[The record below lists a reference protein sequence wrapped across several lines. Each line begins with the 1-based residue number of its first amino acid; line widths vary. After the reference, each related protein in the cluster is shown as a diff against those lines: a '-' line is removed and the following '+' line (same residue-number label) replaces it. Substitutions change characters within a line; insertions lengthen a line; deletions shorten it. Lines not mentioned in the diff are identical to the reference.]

1 MIERHSDLHLP
12 TPGLPPDQ
20 QRPRARR
27 RRRPPRWRQAGIG
40 LLMGIAGSGILLA
53 LMQLPERL
61 DALLLVSGAIANLI
75 TGLSR
80 LGLGVLQLAGVLGV
94 VAMAGFSLLLVVG
107 GLVRLFRALVPP
119 S

>member
-20 QRPRARR
+20 QRPR
-27 RRRPPRWRQAGIG
+27 
-40 LLMGIAGSGILLA
+40 LMGIAGSGILLA

>member
-1 MIERHSDLHLP
+1 
-12 TPGLPPDQ
+12 
-20 QRPRARR
+20 
-27 RRRPPRWRQAGIG
+27 
-40 LLMGIAGSGILLA
+40 LLA

>member
-1 MIERHSDLHLP
+1 MIERHRDLHLP
-12 TPGLPPDQ
+12 TPGLLPDQ
-20 QRPRARR
+20 QRPQARR
-27 RRRPPRWRQAGIG
+27 RRRPSRWRQVGIG
-40 LLMGIAGSGILLA
+40 LLMGMAGSGILLA

-80 LGLGVLQLAGVLGV
+80 LGLGVLQLAAVLGV
-94 VAMAGFSLLLVVG
+94 VAMVVFSLLLVVG

-119 S
+119 A